1 MVRSS
6 GPLEFPG
13 TVRSKRRRTRIG
25 RPFPFFLPGAGV
37 SDLETALARSRGQA
51 LTHHLAIRASRQL
64 SGRAAT
70 CALQSLRYC
79 QAQYPFS
86 QRGPRAG
93 VRI

>member
-37 SDLETALARSRGQA
+37 SDLETALARSCV
-51 LTHHLAIRASRQL
+51 LTLNSVIAPSVLAPAIRTGGHVRASELAVLL
-64 SGRAAT
+64 SYPANGP
-70 CALQSLRYC
+70 SE
-79 QAQYPFS
+79 QAFAS
-86 QRGPRAG
+86 
-93 VRI
+93 